1 VLQLPAHLEPL
12 ANERLKG
19 RMRGLG
25 KLLNMETLVE
35 IV

>member
-1 VLQLPAHLEPL
+1 MEPL
-12 ANERLKG
+12 ANERLTG

-25 KLLNMETLVE
+25 KLLNMEPSIE